1 MSVPIPPEASL
12 RYPYEHGF
20 YHVDPIPRG
29 EWTNP
34 PPIALTGAVTVVNSE
49 SNDGDPTETRTFP
62 WPIHEAV
69 LNNGLRVVVSPDPV
83 SPIAAV
89 NLWYDVGSRHEPPGK
104 HGFAHLFEHLM
115 FEGSANVAKGDHF
128 ELVTAAGGAG
138 INATTS
144 PDRTNYFQV
153 MPVSQL
159 ELALWLEADRMGS
172 LALTQETLDNQREVV
187 KNERRQR
194 YDNPPYG
201 RWIEYAFELAFPE
214 GHPYHHTTIGSMA
227 ELQEAAL
234 EDFQQFNSV
243 YYSPNNAVLTVA
255 GDVDPEEV
263 VRLAEKYFGGIPS
276 HAAIP
281 AAPDG
286 ALGSLAIGT
295 THRRVELD
303 GTVPRP
309 MTFMMHRAPD
319 SRSDDFVAIE
329 VLAAVLGRGRGSRL
343 YRKLVTER
351 NLAQREESY
360 TSVWGLAYG
369 ASVFIGSFSPRDG
382 GDAAEVEAAYL
393 EVLDALADGSAP
405 VTEPELGRAK
415 ALLTSD
421 WLRSVGEIGS
431 RADLLGQY
439 ATLDRDPKAVREY
452 LGRLDAVTASD
463 VQALAARIL
472 PEDNRVVIEYVPT
485 STDEADGGTD
495 DTEAAAA

>member
-1 MSVPIPPEASL
+1 MTDVS
-12 RYPYEHGF
+12 
-20 YHVDPIPRG
+20 
-29 EWTNP
+29 
-34 PPIALTGAVTVVNSE
+34 TGDTSAT
-49 SNDGDPTETRTFP
+49 DAFP
-62 WPIHEAV
+62 WPIHETV
-69 LNNGLRVVVSPDPV
+69 LENGLRVVVSPDPV

-89 NLWYDVGSRHEPPGK
+89 NLWYDIGSRHEPPGK

-115 FEGSANVAKGDHF
+115 FEGSSHVNKGDHF
-128 ELVTAAGGAG
+128 EWVTAAGGAG

-201 RWIEYAFELAFPE
+201 RWIEYAFALTFPE

-234 EDFQQFNSV
+234 EDFQEFNAV

-255 GDVDPEEV
+255 GDVDPDEV
-263 VRLAEKYFGGIPS
+263 VRLARKYFGGIPS
-276 HAAIP
+276 HADIP
-281 AAPDG
+281 AAPSGD
-286 ALGSLAIGT
+286 LPRIPIGT
-295 THRRVELD
+295 THRRVEHD
-303 GTVPRP
+303 ATVPRP
-309 MTFMMHRAPD
+309 MTFLMHRAPD
-319 SRSDDFVAIE
+319 SRTDEFAAVD

-343 YRKLVTER
+343 YRKLVTEK
-351 NLAQREESY
+351 NLAQREEAY
-360 TSVWGLAYG
+360 TSAWGLAYG

-382 GDAAEVEAAYL
+382 GDPREVES
-393 EVLDALADGSAP
+393 EFFGVLDALADGSEP
-405 VTEPELGRAK
+405 VTESELDRAK

-421 WLRSVGEIGS
+421 WLRSVGELGS

-439 ATLDRDPKAVREY
+439 ATLDGDPKLVREY
-452 LGRLDAVTASD
+452 LER
-463 VQALAARIL
+463 LAAVGAADVLAAAKVVL
-472 PEDNRVVIEYVPT
+472 PADNRVIIEYVPVT
-485 STDEADGGTD
+485 QDDAADGAGTADSSNTAEDGTDED
-495 DTEAAAA
+495 DAEEDEAAAA

>member
-1 MSVPIPPEASL
+1 MTRDAGPVA
-12 RYPYEHGF
+12 
-20 YHVDPIPRG
+20 RG
-29 EWTNP
+29 D
-34 PPIALTGAVTVVNSE
+34 A
-49 SNDGDPTETRTFP
+49 FP

-69 LNNGLRVVVSPDPV
+69 LDNGLRVVVSPDP
-83 SPIAAV
+83 SAPIAAV

-115 FEGSANVAKGDHF
+115 FEGSAHVAKGDHF

-138 INATTS
+138 INATTN

-201 RWIEYAFELAFPE
+201 RWIEYAFELAFPA

-234 EDFQQFNSV
+234 EDFQQFNAV

-255 GDVDPEEV
+255 GDVDPDEV
-263 VRLAEKYFGGIPS
+263 VRLADKYFGGIPA
-276 HAAIP
+276 HPEIP

-286 ALGSLAIGT
+286 TLERLSIGD

-303 GTVPRP
+303 PSVPRP
-309 MTFMMHRAPD
+309 MTFLMFRAPD
-319 SRSDDFVAIE
+319 SRDRDFETVE

-343 YRKLVTER
+343 YRKLITEK
-351 NLAQREESY
+351 NLAQREEAY
-360 TSVWGLAYG
+360 TSAWGLAYG
-369 ASVFIGSFSPRDG
+369 ASVFIGMFSPRDG
-382 GDAAEVEAAYL
+382 VEAAEVEREFL
-393 EVLDALADGSAP
+393 GVLDALVAGEAP
-405 VTEPELGRAK
+405 VSEAELARAK

-421 WLRSVGEIGS
+421 WLRSVGELAG
-431 RADLLGQY
+431 RADLLGQH
-439 ATLDRDPKAVREY
+439 ATLDGDPKVIRDY
-452 LGRLDAVTASD
+452 LGKLDAVTAED
-463 VQALAARIL
+463 VHRVAALVL
-472 PEDNRVVIEYVPT
+472 PGNNRVVIEYVPT
-485 STDEADGGTD
+485 APDADTVDPDAASTAAADEDTGPAAETADSAD
-495 DTEAAAA
+495 PAEEAAA